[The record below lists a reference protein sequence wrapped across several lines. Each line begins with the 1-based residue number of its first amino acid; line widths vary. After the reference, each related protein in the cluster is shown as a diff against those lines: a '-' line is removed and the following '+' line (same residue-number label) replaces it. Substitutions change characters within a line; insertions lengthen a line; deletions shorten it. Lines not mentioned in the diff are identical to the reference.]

1 MDHSLPSPIRA
12 AVWARHLQGGDE
24 EAVVAVKQG
33 RKQAARSKVLRSQA
47 ILQAAH
53 NAKPA
58 GKMVGR
64 KPKGS
69 VLAQQQKEQQA
80 GQQQRLQV
88 QQQRDGGKAPG
99 GGRKGKKAGA
109 AVAASFD
116 LWEDPED
123 TRDGWTDSMLPA
135 KRPRRGPAPASQLRQ
150 PGEASTALVRVKGAK
165 EARSEAQRP
174 AVAAVEIDPAGC
186 SYNPD
191 RGQHQEAVAAAVA
204 VETKKMLDR
213 VRACSDVLH
222 ACLHRVYC
230 LLRCCRGPDCLLR
243 CFTSLLCRAHHTML
257 PPASLPA
264 CLSAWPPLPAGA
276 ATGGATPCG

>member
-1 MDHSLPSPIRA
+1 
-12 AVWARHLQGGDE
+12 LQAGDE
-24 EAVVAVKQG
+24 EAAVAVKQG

-88 QQQRDGGKAPG
+88 QQQRGGGKAPAGAG
-99 GGRKGKKAGA
+99 GKGKKAVA
-109 AVAASFD
+109 AAAASFD

-135 KRPRRGPAPASQLRQ
+135 KRPRRGPAPASQPRQ

-213 VRACSDVLH
+213 VRCVHL
-222 ACLHRVYC
+222 VYC
-230 LLRCCRGPDCLLR
+230 LL
-243 CFTSLLCRAHHTML
+243 
-257 PPASLPA
+257 A
-264 CLSAWPPLPAGA
+264 CLHSVYCLSRCYLPTAGCTA
-276 ATGGATPCG
+276 F